1 MAIAREC
8 YTPEDKLTIK
18 HGEKTMKCIKV
29 IKQAKSYE
37 LGEIR
42 RMDDLEA
49 EVKVKT
55 GYWAFCPKSEW
66 KLATRK
72 VKVNQ
77 IVNEQP
83 TEELSIEEKKLKRK
97 KNDKQK

>member
-1 MAIAREC
+1 
-8 YTPEDKLTIK
+8 
-18 HGEKTMKCIKV
+18 MKCIKV
-29 IKQAKSYE
+29 IKQTKSYE

-49 EVKVKT
+49 ESKVKT
-55 GYWAFCPKSEW
+55 GYWAFCPKSEL

-77 IVNEQP
+77 VVNEQP
-83 TEELSIEEKKLKRK
+83 EVELSIEEKKLKRK
-97 KNDKQK
+97 KNDKK

>member
-1 MAIAREC
+1 
-8 YTPEDKLTIK
+8 
-18 HGEKTMKCIKV
+18 MKCIKV

-49 EVKVKT
+49 EAKVKT

-72 VKVNQ
+72 VKVNEVVN
-77 IVNEQP
+77 VNEP
-83 TEELSIEEKKLKRK
+83 TQELSIEEKKLKRK
-97 KNDKQK
+97 KNDKK

>member
-1 MAIAREC
+1 
-8 YTPEDKLTIK
+8 
-18 HGEKTMKCIKV
+18 MKCIKV

-49 EVKVKT
+49 EAKVKT

-66 KLATRK
+66 KLVTRK
-72 VKVNQ
+72 PKKVEVVVEPQ
-77 IVNEQP
+77 
-83 TEELSIEEKKLKRK
+83 TEEISIEEKKLKINK
-97 KNDKQK
+97 KK